1 MKDNQEKLVQA
12 FCTALGIQP
21 ETVTDTLAYRSIQQ
35 WNSVAHMALVT
46 ELENT
51 FSVMLDTNDI
61 IDMSSV
67 GKAKQILSKYDV
79 EF

>member
-12 FCTALGIQP
+12 FCTALGIKS

-46 ELENT
+46 ELEKT
-51 FSVMLDTNDI
+51 FSIMLDTNDI

-67 GKAKQILSKYDV
+67 DKAKQILSKYDV
-79 EF
+79 QF